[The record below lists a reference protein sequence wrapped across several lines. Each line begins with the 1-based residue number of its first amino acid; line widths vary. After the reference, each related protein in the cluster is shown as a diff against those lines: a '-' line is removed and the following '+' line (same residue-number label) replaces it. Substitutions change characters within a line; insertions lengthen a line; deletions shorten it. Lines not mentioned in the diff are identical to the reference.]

1 MAVLKRAGLV
11 RNRRDGRET
20 RYSARPQGLNPV
32 INWMQH
38 YAAFWGDR
46 FDRLEDLLRR
56 MDP

>member
-20 RYSARPQGLNPV
+20 RYSARPQGLTPV

-56 MDP
+56 MDQ